1 MEQKLR
7 ENINL
12 LIQDG
17 KKFEKI
23 NFSILLSWNRNTFFS
38 HLGNY
43 IAFYN
48 QTLRA
53 TQKHK
58 KINLPELHF
67 ENYSLHPF
75 VQFIFLFSLP
85 LSSIILMFQWTYVRD
100 IKEKIRIGVLVF
112 EKIKQEEWK

>member
-1 MEQKLR
+1 MEQKLK

-23 NFSILLSWNRNTFFS
+23 NFSILFSLHREDFYS

-48 QTLRA
+48 QTLLVA
-53 TQKHK
+53 KQHK
-58 KINLPELHF
+58 EIRLTELHF
-67 ENYSLHPF
+67 ENYSNYP
-75 VQFIFLFSLP
+75 IMFL
-85 LSSIILMFQWTYVRD
+85 MQWSY
-100 IKEKIRIGVLVF
+100 IKQIKRNIRTGVTVF
-112 EKIKQEEWK
+112 EKLVQE